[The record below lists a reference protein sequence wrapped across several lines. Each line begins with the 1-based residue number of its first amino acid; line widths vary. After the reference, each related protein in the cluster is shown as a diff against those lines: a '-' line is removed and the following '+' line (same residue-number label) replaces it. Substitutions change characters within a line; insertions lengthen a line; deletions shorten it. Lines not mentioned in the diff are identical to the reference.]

1 MRSLSPDQFRSCAK
15 TRSALIICN
24 PKNKSYHDTSERL
37 HESIHFD
44 LLLAPLRELSLTH
57 SLTHCLSE
65 KIALALTHLYP
76 ATRETRMSEEIIYNC
91 IYVIPG
97 VESSPEPIKQPALRS
112 GQAAAMQRLIGN
124 AGRGSSNGQRSSQS
138 ALRQRLAGFTAERL
152 DIARAIQ

>member
-1 MRSLSPDQFRSCAK
+1 MRSLSSDQFRSCAK
-15 TRSALIICN
+15 SRSSLIICN

-57 SLTHCLSE
+57 SLIHCLSE

-97 VESSPEPIKQPALRS
+97 VESPPEPIKHSALRS

-152 DIARAIQ
+152 DIARAMQ

>member
-1 MRSLSPDQFRSCAK
+1 MRSLSSDQFRSCAK
-15 TRSALIICN
+15 SRSALIICN

-76 ATRETRMSEEIIYNC
+76 ATRETRISEEIIYNC

-97 VESSPEPIKQPALRS
+97 VESPPEPIKHPALRS

-152 DIARAIQ
+152 DIARAMQ

>member
-1 MRSLSPDQFRSCAK
+1 
-15 TRSALIICN
+15 
-24 PKNKSYHDTSERL
+24 
-37 HESIHFD
+37 
-44 LLLAPLRELSLTH
+44 
-57 SLTHCLSE
+57 
-65 KIALALTHLYP
+65 
-76 ATRETRMSEEIIYNC
+76 MSEEIIYNC

-97 VESSPEPIKQPALRS
+97 VESPPEPIKHPALRS